1 MWNGSECEVFE
12 VQQFESAQ
20 LSRGS
25 GRRGQKGGHWSACT
39 HLGMFKMFGLNT
51 APLLM
56 RFLASLQPQEA
67 LEIGCGLGTTA
78 DYLAR
83 FSSGGSQVSCVE
95 PEPMLAEVFAQR
107 AFPMRAAQLSVD
119 LFAQE
124 DTRPEACFN
133 ALLTRRFPLVYS
145 FEVAEHIPPH
155 RLPRLIRLVAAATSR
170 LLVFSAA
177 RPGQR
182 GTGHYSGSL
191 LSKRQWI
198 DKFTRAGLVLLPK
211 LSAFVSQVA
220 FPERAADISP
230 NVFVMRAQMAA
241 DINEEAEVTR
251 AHQLLR
257 RQAFDPAINMTPPV
271 WSSRHAR
278 PVTDWFKRQ
287 TAARPLQRTFEADH
301 WPALVEVG
309 KHVRC

>member
-1 MWNGSECEVFE
+1 

-145 FEVAEHIPPH
+145 FEVAEHIF
-155 RLPRLIRLVAAATSR
+155 RRTA
-170 LLVFSAA
+170 F
-177 RPGQR
+177 R
-182 GTGHYSGSL
+182 GSFDSSL
-191 LSKRQWI
+191 L
-198 DKFTRAGLVLLPK
+198 LP
-211 LSAFVSQVA
+211 
-220 FPERAADISP
+220 AACS
-230 NVFVMRAQMAA
+230 FSLRLAQGRGGQG
-241 DINEEAEVTR
+241 T
-251 AHQLLR
+251 
-257 RQAFDPAINMTPPV
+257 
-271 WSSRHAR
+271 
-278 PVTDWFKRQ
+278 
-287 TAARPLQRTFEADH
+287 TAARCSPNGSGSTSSRA
-301 WPALVEVG
+301 PASYYSLSSV
-309 KHVRC
+309 HSCRR